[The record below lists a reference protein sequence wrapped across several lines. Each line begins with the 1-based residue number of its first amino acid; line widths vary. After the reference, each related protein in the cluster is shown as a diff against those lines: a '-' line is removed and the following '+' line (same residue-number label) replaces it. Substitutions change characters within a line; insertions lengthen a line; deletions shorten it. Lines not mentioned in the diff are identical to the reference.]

1 MRYQKNK
8 LFGENQTMLSKLEK
22 NKKENKK
29 NYSNSTFNR
38 FLRKKFVFLKPFFN
52 QAAEKNLPDFKNF
65 SSYWGAK
72 MR

>member
-8 LFGENQTMLSKLEK
+8 LLGENQTMLLKLEK

-52 QAAEKNLPDFKNF
+52 QAAKKTCPILKTFLPTG
-65 SSYWGAK
+65 GAK